1 MKKKIFITGGSG
13 LLAINWAI
21 WGSSKYIIIL
31 GINKKIIKINGI
43 KTIKVNFS
51 TIEATE
57 LTLKKIEPDIIINTI
72 GLTNVDY
79 CEQEPSFSQ
88 IANETIPSYIAKIS
102 RKYKITLV
110 HISTDHLFDGRYSLV
125 SESQVPK
132 PLNQYAKSKAKG
144 EILVAKSCPK
154 SLIIRTNFFGWG
166 PIYRQSFSDFIIYNL
181 RKKNK
186 ITLFQDIYFSPI
198 LIENLVLYIYELIE
212 RNLYGIFN
220 IVSDE
225 RLSKYE
231 FGVKIAKKFNLD
243 VSLIE
248 MGSIKDS
255 NNLVTRPKDMS
266 LSNKKLSKILN
277 RPIGSIDDQIDL
289 LFEQEKY
296 FLRYPITVL

>member
-231 FGVKIAKKFNLD
+231 FGVKIAKKFN
-243 VSLIE
+243 
-248 MGSIKDS
+248 
-255 NNLVTRPKDMS
+255 
-266 LSNKKLSKILN
+266 
-277 RPIGSIDDQIDL
+277 
-289 LFEQEKY
+289 
-296 FLRYPITVL
+296 

>member
-1 MKKKIFITGGSG
+1 LKKKIFITGGSG